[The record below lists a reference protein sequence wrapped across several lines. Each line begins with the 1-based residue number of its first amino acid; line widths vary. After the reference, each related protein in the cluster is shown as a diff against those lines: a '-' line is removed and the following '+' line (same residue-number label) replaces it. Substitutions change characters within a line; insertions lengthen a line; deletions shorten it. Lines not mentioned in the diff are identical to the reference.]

1 MQGGSDG
8 RLAAVDTQLAA
19 GIVNMEI
26 DRPFRQTQ
34 DDAHFPTGFPHG
46 SPLQAG
52 FFPLCKRLHWLRSIA
67 VA

>member
-8 RLAAVDTQLAA
+8 RLAAMHTQLAA
-19 GIVNMEI
+19 GVVNMEI
-26 DRPFRQTQ
+26 DRPFGQTQ
-34 DDAHFPTGFPHG
+34 DDAHLPTGFSYCG
-46 SPLQAG
+46 PLQAG